1 MRIKNQQPTQKKS
14 VLNYV
19 DKVNIAAKK
28 PYAISASIGTSLSSF
43 TSFDFDTAL
52 GTALER
58 ADGELLREKAQ
69 LSR

>member
-28 PYAISASIGTSLSSF
+28 PYGISTSIGTSLSSF
-43 TSFDFDTAL
+43 TSFDFDTTL
-52 GTALER
+52 GAALER
-58 ADGELLREKAQ
+58 ADEELLRERKR